1 MRFSFPG
8 VFAIIIVAH
17 AEHKESSM
25 IILACDDISKSYGI
39 DLILDKI
46 TFSVAEGA
54 RMGVVGPNGS
64 GKTTLFRIITGS
76 ISPDSGSVY
85 KAKGATIGHLEQN
98 SSVESDLVVW
108 DELLKVY
115 EPVLEMEKRIRSL
128 ELEISRHEDTS
139 TLEYKRLADEYA
151 GLLEEFEAK
160 NGYSYES
167 LMRGVLTGLGF
178 SQDEY
183 RKPVSHLSGGQK
195 ARVAMARLLL
205 QKPEILLLDEPT
217 NYLDLDSVQW
227 LEDFLKGYDGTVII
241 ISHDRYF
248 LDRVCDSILEIEN
261 HKGQVFAGNYT
272 EYHRK
277 KRLQVELQEKEY
289 RQQQKEIER
298 QEAIIRRYRSYNREK
313 SIRAAESREK
323 ALARMTLVEKP
334 VYTEDIRMTFK
345 AKNHCGRDVLSV
357 EGLSMAFG
365 NNCLFENVS
374 FRMEKGD
381 RVGIIGANGTGKT
394 TLFRL
399 LLGKLKPLHGEI
411 RFGTGVDIGYYDQE
425 QTSLDPANTLIDEL
439 SSAFPHLTTGEIR
452 NALALFLFRGDDVFK
467 PIGSLSGGERGRVIL
482 AKLMLAQNNFLL
494 LDEPTN
500 HLDMASKEVL
510 ENALSGYDG
519 SILVISHDR
528 YFLNKI
534 ADRILVLE
542 NMSVTEYQG
551 NYDDYIAKKAYLEEL
566 KRLEAEKVPALTRT
580 ALKEQRKKEQLD
592 RQKKKAFKQ
601 LLSDLEEA
609 IKTLEQEVK
618 KLEAE
623 MCSPDLYNDIDRM
636 LEIQQ
641 LYNKTK
647 TDLDA
652 KYNEWL
658 MLQEDQE

>member
-1 MRFSFPG
+1 
-8 VFAIIIVAH
+8 
-17 AEHKESSM
+17 M
-25 IILACDDISKSYGI
+25 IILACDGISKSFGI
-39 DLILDKI
+39 DLVLDGI
-46 TFSVAEGA
+46 TFSVTEGA

-76 ISPDSGSVY
+76 IAPDSGSVY
-85 KAKGATIGHLEQN
+85 KAKGAVIGYLEQN
-98 SSVESDLVVW
+98 SSVESDLAVW
-108 DELLKVY
+108 DELLKVF
-115 EPVLEMEKRIRSL
+115 EPVLDMEKRIRD
-128 ELEISRHEDTS
+128 LEIDISRYEDTGS
-139 TLEYKRLADEYA
+139 PEYKKLADEYA

-160 NGYSYES
+160 NGYRYES
-167 LMRGVLTGLGF
+167 LIRGVLTGLGF
-178 SQDEY
+178 SQEEY
-183 RKPVSHLSGGQK
+183 IKPVSHLSGGQK

-217 NYLDLDSVQW
+217 NYLDLDAMQW
-227 LEDFLKGYDGTVII
+227 LEDFLKGYSGTVMI

-248 LDRVCDSILEIEN
+248 LDKVCDSILEIEN
-261 HKGQVFAGNYT
+261 RKGQVFTGNYS
-272 EYHRK
+272 EYHKK

-289 RQQQKEIER
+289 KLQQKEIER

-323 ALARMTLVEKP
+323 ALAKMTLVEKP
-334 VYTEDIRMTFK
+334 VYTEEIRMSFK

-365 NNCLFENVS
+365 NNRLFENVS

-399 LLGKLKPLHGEI
+399 LLGRLAPLKGEI

-425 QTSLDPANTLIDEL
+425 QTSLDPTNTLMDEL
-439 SSAFPHLTTGEIR
+439 IGAFPHLTTGEIR

-467 PIGSLSGGERGRVIL
+467 TISSLSGGERGRVIL

-510 ENALSGYDG
+510 ENALSEYDG

-534 ADRILVLE
+534 ANRILVLE

-566 KRLEAEKVPALTRT
+566 KHLEAEKEPAMTKT
-580 ALKEQRKKEQLD
+580 ALKEQRKKEQLE

-601 LLSDLEEA
+601 LLLDLEES
-609 IKTLEQEVK
+609 IRSLEQELK
-618 KLEAE
+618 SLEAE
-623 MCSPDLYNDIDRM
+623 MCSPDLYNNVDRM

-641 LYNKTK
+641 LYNNTK
-647 TDLDA
+647 SDLDD

-658 MLQEDQE
+658 MLQEDQA

>member
-1 MRFSFPG
+1 
-8 VFAIIIVAH
+8 
-17 AEHKESSM
+17 M
-25 IILACDDISKSYGI
+25 IILACDGISKSFGI
-39 DLILDKI
+39 DLVLDGI
-46 TFSVAEGA
+46 TFSVTEGA

-76 ISPDSGSVY
+76 IAPDSGSVY
-85 KAKGATIGHLEQN
+85 KAKGAVIGYLEQN
-98 SSVESDLVVW
+98 SSVESDLAVW
-108 DELLKVY
+108 DELLKVF
-115 EPVLEMEKRIRSL
+115 EPVLDMEKRIRD
-128 ELEISRHEDTS
+128 LEIDISRYEDTGS
-139 TLEYKRLADEYA
+139 PEYKKLADEYA

-160 NGYSYES
+160 NGYRYES
-167 LMRGVLTGLGF
+167 LIRGVLTGLGF
-178 SQDEY
+178 SQEEY
-183 RKPVSHLSGGQK
+183 IKPVSHLSGGQK

-217 NYLDLDSVQW
+217 NYLDLDAMQW
-227 LEDFLKGYDGTVII
+227 LEDFLKGYSGTVMI

-248 LDRVCDSILEIEN
+248 LDKVCDSILEIEN
-261 HKGQVFAGNYT
+261 RKGQVFTGNYS
-272 EYHRK
+272 EYHKK

-289 RQQQKEIER
+289 KLQQKEIER

-323 ALARMTLVEKP
+323 ALAKMTLVEKP
-334 VYTEDIRMTFK
+334 VYTEEIRMSFK

-365 NNCLFENVS
+365 NNRLFENVS

-399 LLGKLKPLHGEI
+399 LLGRLAPLKGEI

-425 QTSLDPANTLIDEL
+425 QTSLDPTNTLMDEL
-439 SSAFPHLTTGEIR
+439 IGAFPHLTTGEIR

-467 PIGSLSGGERGRVIL
+467 TISSLSGGERGRVIL

-510 ENALSGYDG
+510 ENALSEYDG

-534 ADRILVLE
+534 ANRILVLE

-566 KRLEAEKVPALTRT
+566 KHLEAEKEPAMTKT
-580 ALKEQRKKEQLD
+580 ALKEQRKKEQLE

-601 LLSDLEEA
+601 LLLDLEES
-609 IKTLEQEVK
+609 IRSLEQELK
-618 KLEAE
+618 SREAE
-623 MCSPDLYNDIDRM
+623 MCSPDLYNNVDRM

-641 LYNKTK
+641 LYNNTK
-647 TDLDA
+647 SDLDD

-658 MLQEDQE
+658 MLQEDQA